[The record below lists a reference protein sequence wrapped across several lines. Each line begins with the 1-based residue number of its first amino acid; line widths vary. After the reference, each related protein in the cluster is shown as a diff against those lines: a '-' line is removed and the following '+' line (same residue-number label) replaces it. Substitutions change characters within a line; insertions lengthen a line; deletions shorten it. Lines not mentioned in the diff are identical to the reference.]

1 MSTSSP
7 FVTVYCRGCGQPRNL
22 SRRQAKR
29 AGLCRDCLYPAST
42 PEAKVNDTH
51 RRFWFNAFPS
61 DRELALV
68 MSRFIG
74 RQVDVARVAEQ
85 RMALTASS
93 ERESV

>member
-1 MSTSSP
+1 MT
-7 FVTVYCRGCGQPRNL
+7 
-22 SRRQAKR
+22 
-29 AGLCRDCLYPAST
+29 
-42 PEAKVNDTH
+42 DTH

-61 DRELALV
+61 DRELASV

-85 RMALTASS
+85 RVALTASS